1 MAKEASVHSNMLTDA
16 ARHVLRP
23 MGLVQK
29 GRSRIW
35 LHDHCWWLCAVEFQP
50 SSWSRGSY
58 LNVGCNWLWSVQDY
72 LSFDEGNRV
81 EGFHEFTGEAEFEGI
96 ARTLAE
102 RAASEVARYR
112 KLFPSVEAV
121 AAYYLRNKPVGFWT
135 NFHAAVVC
143 GLSGR
148 PKEGRRFMNEVTEQR
163 GDNLDWVLEA
173 QADAAQLSR
182 VMDDPTIFRKV
193 VADRVLRTREL
204 RKLPPVSS
212 VDFDR

>member
-1 MAKEASVHSNMLTDA
+1 MAKEAPVHSEMLTGA
-16 ARHVLRP
+16 ARQVLRP

-35 LHDHCWWLCAVEFQP
+35 LDDHCWWQCVVEFQP

-81 EGFHEFTGEAEFEGI
+81 EEFHPFTGEAEFEAI
-96 ARTLAE
+96 ARSLAN
-102 RAASEVARYR
+102 RAASEVSRYR
-112 KLFPSVEAV
+112 ELFPSVEAV
-121 AAYYLRNKPVGFWT
+121 AGYYLRNKPVGFWT
-135 NFHAAVVC
+135 NFHAAVAC

-148 PKEGRRFMNEVTEQR
+148 PKEGRSFMNEVTEQR
-163 GDNLDWVLEA
+163 GDNRDWVLA
-173 QADAAQLSR
+173 AHADAERLNLIL
-182 VMDDPTIFRKV
+182 DDTGIFRNV
-193 VADRVLRTREL
+193 VAERVLRTRDL
-204 RKLPPVSS
+204 QKLPLLST